1 MQTYITKYYKVY
13 YLLMTHLI
21 KMQPQGGNNYYIRM
35 DYCADSA
42 SSVRCVRARQLQ
54 SSQVTLLTIYFH
66 SLFLFGTNSMNKKD
80 ELARTKSIKVFIP
93 FAQAKPTLQM
103 HRGSKA
109 ESEIFKAHLVLVMLM
124 AFCAQQ

>member
-1 MQTYITKYYKVY
+1 MCGAADTLNHMQTYITKYYKVY

-54 SSQVTLLTIYFH
+54 SSQVTFCQPYIFT
-66 SLFLFGTNSMNKKD
+66 LFF
-80 ELARTKSIKVFIP
+80 F
-93 FAQAKPTLQM
+93 
-103 HRGSKA
+103 
-109 ESEIFKAHLVLVMLM
+109 LV
-124 AFCAQQ
+124 QIG